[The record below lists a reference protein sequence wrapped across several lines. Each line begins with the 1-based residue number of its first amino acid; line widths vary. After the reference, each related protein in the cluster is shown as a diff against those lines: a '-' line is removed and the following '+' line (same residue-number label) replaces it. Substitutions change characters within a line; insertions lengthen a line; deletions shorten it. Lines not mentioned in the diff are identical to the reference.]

1 MDEELKWS
9 AVCARDV
16 RQDGRFFYGVRTTGV
31 YCRPS
36 CAARR
41 PLRKNVRFYDSP
53 AAAEAAGLR
62 ACRRC
67 RPLALVGDAP
77 TVTKMR
83 ELCRFIEG
91 HTDERLTLAALARR
105 AGLSSSHFQR
115 SFKALVGV
123 SPKAY
128 ADACRVAHFK
138 RELRAGK
145 SVTDATYEAGFGSS
159 SRIYERVDTRLGMTP
174 RQYRERGRG
183 VEISYA
189 VTTTALGPMMLAATD
204 RGLCFIQFGSSATAL
219 AAELRREYPNA
230 SITPMAEQQRAT
242 FEQWM
247 RALSAHLSGGR
258 VETGLPLDIR
268 GTAFQT
274 RVWRYLQRIPYGE
287 VQSYAEVAAG
297 IGAPKAARAVANA
310 CARNRLAIAIPCH
323 RVIRGTGELGGYR
336 WGLER
341 KRALIDME
349 RAHRD

>member
-1 MDEELKWS
+1 MNAERKWK
-9 AVCARDV
+9 AVCARD
-16 RQDGRFFYGVRTTGV
+16 RAQDGRFLYGVHTTGI

-36 CAARR
+36 CPSRH
-41 PLRKNVRFYDSP
+41 PLRRNVHFYDSP

-67 RPLALVGDAP
+67 RPLELVGDARIVR
-77 TVTKMR
+77 TMR
-83 ELCRFIEG
+83 ELCRYIEA

-138 RELRAGK
+138 RELIAGK

-159 SRIYERVDTRLGMTP
+159 SRVYERIDTRLGMTP

-183 VEISYA
+183 VSISYA
-189 VTTTALGPMMLAATD
+189 VTTTSLGPMMLAATD
-204 RGLCFIQFGSSATAL
+204 RGLCFIQFGRDADAL
-219 AAELRREYPNA
+219 ATELRREYPQA
-230 SITPMAEQQRAT
+230 RIAPMREEQRES

-247 RALSAHLSGGR
+247 HALSAHLAGSSTE
-258 VETGLPLDIR
+258 VSLPLDIR

-274 RVWRYLQRIPYGE
+274 RVWRYLQGIPYGE
-287 VQSYAEVAAG
+287 VQSYKEVAAG
-297 IGAPKAARAVANA
+297 IGEPAAARAVANA

-341 KRALIDME
+341 KRALIDTE
-349 RAHRD
+349 RAHRG